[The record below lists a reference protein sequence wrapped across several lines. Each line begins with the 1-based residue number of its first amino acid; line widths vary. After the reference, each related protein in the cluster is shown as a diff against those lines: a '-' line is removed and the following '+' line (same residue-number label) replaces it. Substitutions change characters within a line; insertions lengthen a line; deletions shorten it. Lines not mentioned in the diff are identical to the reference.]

1 MMFGSIITIALVLIA
16 LWYFNRHK
24 FDFSAKQEKPLDIL
38 KKRFAAGEIASE
50 EYEERKAELEK
61 EI

>member
-1 MMFGSIITIALVLIA
+1 MYGWTLIILAIAA

-38 KKRFAAGEIASE
+38 KKRFAAGEISSQ
-50 EYEERKAELEK
+50 EYEERKAELRK
-61 EI
+61 

>member
-1 MMFGSIITIALVLIA
+1 MYGWTITVVMALIA

-38 KKRFAAGEIASE
+38 KKRFTAGEITSQ
-50 EYEERKAELEK
+50 EYEERKAELRK
-61 EI
+61 

>member
-1 MMFGSIITIALVLIA
+1 MMYGWLVLIALVAIA
-16 LWYFNRHK
+16 LWYFNRNK

-38 KKRFAAGEIASE
+38 KKRFAAGEITSQ

-61 EI
+61 